1 MLTNQAGWEQL
12 TNAMTTVRE
21 QVSQWRAISM
31 SDDISS
37 LEIPYPNSYRAFSM
51 VSEADCMLTYDGTGK
66 VYLLDEHLSAI
77 TVHCRIMEC

>member
-1 MLTNQAGWEQL
+1 
-12 TNAMTTVRE
+12 
-21 QVSQWRAISM
+21 M